1 MWAKRNAL
9 IVKQEQR
16 QQQQQHQQQ
25 QQANNRQPTTEAAFK
40 ALYKHICTYQKKS
53 ATAAATLEIF
63 ENSPK
68 KGCQK
73 RVTTTRSPT

>member
-40 ALYKHICTYQKKS
+40 ALYKHICTYQKKTS
-53 ATAAATLEIF
+53 
-63 ENSPK
+63 NGDSN
-68 KGCQK
+68 
-73 RVTTTRSPT
+73 TRNF